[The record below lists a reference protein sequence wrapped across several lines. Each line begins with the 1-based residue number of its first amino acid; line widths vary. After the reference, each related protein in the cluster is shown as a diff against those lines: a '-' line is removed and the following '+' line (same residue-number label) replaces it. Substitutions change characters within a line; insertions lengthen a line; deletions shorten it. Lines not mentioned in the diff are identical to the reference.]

1 MKIDLC
7 PLCDHRITRALKYR
21 HLALHLASHLVSDCE
36 MRESFLGE
44 LEVFRNDVAVP
55 ANGTPSYIRPEQ
67 GFIVSCPCGK
77 ELGVVCDEKGAV
89 RTLGYHLRQHLGQGE
104 TLAGHIALGVCR

>member
-1 MKIDLC
+1 
-7 PLCDHRITRALKYR
+7 
-21 HLALHLASHLVSDCE
+21 
-36 MRESFLGE
+36 
-44 LEVFRNDVAVP
+44 LEVHLDAISGGYASKTVP
-55 ANGTPSYIRPEQ
+55 VRPEQ
-67 GFIVSCPCGK
+67 GFVISCPCGK